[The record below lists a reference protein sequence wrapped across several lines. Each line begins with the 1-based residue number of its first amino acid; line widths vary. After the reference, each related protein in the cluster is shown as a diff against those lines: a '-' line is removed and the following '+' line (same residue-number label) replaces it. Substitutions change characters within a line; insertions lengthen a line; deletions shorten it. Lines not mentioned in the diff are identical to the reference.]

1 MGCSRLKRNNW
12 VAIFFRGDS
21 TKERKGRQG
30 KGTGRSHPSLNNRT
44 VTGTK
49 ELFQSSD
56 VQGTKELFQSSDAQ
70 DSKPDSNDL
79 RNVRELLNNRNS
91 CSRCEKPK
99 KSFTV
104 WV

>member
-1 MGCSRLKRNNW
+1 MGLK
-12 VAIFFRGDS
+12 
-21 TKERKGRQG
+21 
-30 KGTGRSHPSLNNRT
+30 L

-79 RNVRELLNNRNS
+79 RNVRELHR
-91 CSRCEKPK
+91 
-99 KSFTV
+99 V
-104 WV
+104 